1 MSVSVRLL
9 VCSSASLSPELHVR
23 SSTQFLCMLHMAVA
37 PSFSGRV
44 AICCVFP
51 VLWVTSYL
59 DIKGHMGDVN
69 VVAASDVIAS
79 SCVGYSVP
87 GESYWL
93 RPVLDDGGRR
103 V

>member
-1 MSVSVRLL
+1 MGDVIFG
-9 VCSSASLSPELHVR
+9 H
-23 SSTQFLCMLHMAVA
+23 
-37 PSFSGRV
+37 
-44 AICCVFP
+44 
-51 VLWVTSYL
+51 
-59 DIKGHMGDVN
+59 KGPYGDVN